1 MSIQP
6 NRVVWRIVDEV
17 ARTPE
22 RPVRIVCRRSR
33 SDRATEAVATACC
46 ESDAA
51 SARFATLFHFWTH
64 ALRSFLELH
73 GHADQLEGAAGYA
86 MCEQLGSEELAR
98 ELERYREPLAGGEVI
113 EVAGRVREA
122 YRMIDGPC
130 RASIVIASERQWW
143 ALFRWHG
150 ARLPLPGVAGA
161 GPA

>member
-17 ARTPE
+17 ARTPD
-22 RPVRIVCRRSR
+22 RPVRIECRRSR
-33 SDRATEAVATACC
+33 SDGSTESVATGRS
-46 ESDAA
+46 ESGAA

-73 GHADQLEGAAGYA
+73 GQADQLEGVAGYA
-86 MCEQLGSEELAR
+86 MCERLDAEAFAR
-98 ELERYREPLAGGEVI
+98 ERERYRALLDDGDALEIPE
-113 EVAGRVREA
+113 RVREA

-130 RASIVIASERQWW
+130 RASVVLASEREWW

-150 ARLPLPGVAGA
+150 PRVPLAGIVSSQR
-161 GPA
+161 P

>member
-22 RPVRIVCRRSR
+22 RPVCVVCRRSR
-33 SDRATEAVATACC
+33 DDRATEAVATACC
-46 ESDAA
+46 A
-51 SARFATLFHFWTH
+51 SGPAGERFATLFHFWTH

-73 GHADQLEGAAGYA
+73 GQADQLEGVAGYA
-86 MCEQLGSEELAR
+86 MCEQIAAEALAH
-98 ELERYREPLAGGEVI
+98 ELEHYREPLAAGEAL

-130 RASIVIASERQWW
+130 RTSIVIASERQWW

-161 GPA
+161 GRA